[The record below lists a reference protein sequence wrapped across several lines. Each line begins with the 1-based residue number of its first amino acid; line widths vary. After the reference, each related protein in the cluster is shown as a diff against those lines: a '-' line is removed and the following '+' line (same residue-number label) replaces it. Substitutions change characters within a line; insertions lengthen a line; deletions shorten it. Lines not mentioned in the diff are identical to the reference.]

1 MPLGKIVGK
10 GRIFFSQGAASSFP
24 CVQLCPLPRNGIQR
38 ASCGS
43 GSFSFDEACRQAA
56 ARGLG
61 EKALLE
67 LGRQQQVASLFE
79 DGRAKVLAGETSPE
93 EMLRVLGPL
102 EKK

>member
-10 GRIFFSQGAASSFP
+10 GHIFLSRDRFIFSMRPAVPIAEERDTAGVLRFMKFFLLTRRA
-24 CVQLCPLPRNGIQR
+24 VRLLPE
-38 ASCGS
+38 
-43 GSFSFDEACRQAA
+43 DWV
-56 ARGLG
+56 
-61 EKALLE
+61 KALLE